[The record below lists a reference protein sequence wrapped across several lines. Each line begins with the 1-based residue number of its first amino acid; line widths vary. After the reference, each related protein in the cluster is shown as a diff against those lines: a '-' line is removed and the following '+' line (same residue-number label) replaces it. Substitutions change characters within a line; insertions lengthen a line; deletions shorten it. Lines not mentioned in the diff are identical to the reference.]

1 MAKRNRDLAQQG
13 PAASPPGAAR
23 PPGWHPV
30 APSRSGTVVHRVVPA
45 QGSLAAGSAAGG
57 VIYDAKGPGGALM
70 LAAVVAAAGSLAL
83 LGRAGAAISAAPAGS
98 ADPARERGREAPAP
112 PHGAT
117 GGAGTSA
124 HRTR

>member
-13 PAASPPGAAR
+13 LAASPPGAAR

-30 APSRSGTVVHRVVPA
+30 APSRSGTVVHRVLPA
-45 QGSLAAGSAAGG
+45 HLACR
-57 VIYDAKGPGGALM
+57 I
-70 LAAVVAAAGSLAL
+70 
-83 LGRAGAAISAAPAGS
+83 GAAISVAPAGS